1 MSMAL
6 QKEHVGL
13 SSVQAM
19 VVSTISQI
27 SALKSKNGKFLY
39 EILPSEKDVTEI
51 SRKENTTKVNPNAV

>member
-1 MSMAL
+1 MAL
-6 QKEHVGL
+6 EKEHVGL

-19 VVSTISQI
+19 VVSTILQI

-51 SRKENTTKVNPNAV
+51 SWKENTTKVNPNAV

>member
-1 MSMAL
+1 MAL

-51 SRKENTTKVNPNAV
+51 SWKENTTKVNPNAV

>member
-6 QKEHVGL
+6 QKKHVDL
-13 SSVQAM
+13 CSVQAM
-19 VVSTISQI
+19 VVSTISQV

-51 SRKENTTKVNPNAV
+51 NWNESTSKVNPNAV

>member
-1 MSMAL
+1 MAL

-19 VVSTISQI
+19 VVSTISQV

-51 SRKENTTKVNPNAV
+51 NWKENTTKVNPNAV